1 MLTQLQLERFL
12 REVDRDFPVPLSQ
25 KQDLSAFA
33 QKLLEKATLCEIS
46 RDGEIQSLV
55 AGYTENLT
63 AGKAY
68 ISLVATLAKAR
79 GNGFAPKLIRQF
91 LQICREKQIPAVHL
105 YTVAA
110 NTSAVK
116 MYRKL
121 GFEAYLMNDEPRPED
136 AHLIIYL
143 NKENKE

>member
-1 MLTQLQLERFL
+1 MLTQLQLEHFL

-25 KQDLSAFA
+25 KQELSAFA
-33 QKLLEKATLCEIS
+33 RKLLEKATLCEIC

-63 AGKAY
+63 EGKAY

-79 GNGFAPKLIRQF
+79 GKGYAQQLIGQF
-91 LQICREKQIPAVHL
+91 LQICREKRIPAVHL
-105 YTVAA
+105 YTVPA
-110 NTSAVK
+110 NTAAVNL
-116 MYRKL
+116 YRKL
-121 GFEAYLMNDEPRPED
+121 GFEAYIIDGEPRPGD

-143 NKENKE
+143 NKENKR